1 MTTMMMLMMMIWWFL
16 WWSRCFYLNPPW
28 WSFPHGSSPHS
39 HRSAGHS
46 FWSLSW
52 LSSSYHDCLH
62 HIMIGQL
69 LKIILS
75 CCYTCLLRH
84 YILNASLIECRQ
96 HLPMCFKK
104 FIKFF
109 TKDISLSRTFYRF
122 TTQCNDDELW
132 SLWWWWWWW
141 CIENDDDDDDDE
153 CWRSFF
159 LFHSSAFSSELG
171 RLGKRSTDN
180 CVDCRDCDNSDESCN
195 CDYYDHD
202 DLEIVFIV
210 IMVILNL

>member
-1 MTTMMMLMMMIWWFL
+1 MLFW
-16 WWSRCFYLNPPW
+16 LNW
-28 WSFPHGSSPHS
+28 
-39 HRSAGHS
+39 
-46 FWSLSW
+46 
-52 LSSSYHDCLH
+52 
-62 HIMIGQL
+62 
-69 LKIILS
+69 
-75 CCYTCLLRH
+75 
-84 YILNASLIECRQ
+84 Q
-96 HLPMCFKK
+96 HLQICFKK
-104 FIKFF
+104 FNKFF

-122 TTQCNDDELW
+122 TIQCNDDELW

-195 CDYYDHD
+195 FDYNDHD
-202 DLEIVFIV
+202 DLEIVVIV
-210 IMVILNL
+210 MMAVLNLYKHWIFYWMFDICDFKIKENVIILIVDIVPNVGNHDLDVKLRFRLELLWLVKTCPKT